1 MWILAP
7 LNENGGA
14 FTHHHV
20 GWLQSWPILWCGI
33 LQSLVCFVPMLESMN
48 ALMKF
53 AQLRDGFICDFV
65 AMVKICQNNLHRL
78 YVDHVV
84 PFTNELFSRL
94 PCTNGNKS
102 WLYFFEVNHKPQ
114 HKDLEFSNK

>member
-1 MWILAP
+1 MKMVVHSPTIMLVASN
-7 LNENGGA
+7 LDLFCDVE
-14 FTHHHV
+14 
-20 GWLQSWPILWCGI
+20 I

-53 AQLRDGFICDFV
+53 AQLCDVFICDFV
-65 AMVKICQNNLHRL
+65 AMVKICENNLNRL

-102 WLYFFEVNHKPQ
+102 
-114 HKDLEFSNK
+114 